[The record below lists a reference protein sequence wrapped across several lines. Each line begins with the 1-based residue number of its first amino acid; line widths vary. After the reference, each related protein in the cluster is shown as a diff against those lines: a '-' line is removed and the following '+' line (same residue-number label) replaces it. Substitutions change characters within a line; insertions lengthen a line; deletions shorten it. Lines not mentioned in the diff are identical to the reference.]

1 MAHGGNIIDEL
12 TTDHREVEDLFRRI
26 EAMPS
31 GHEDRKKLIDQVTI
45 ELVRHSVAEEQY
57 LYPAV
62 REHVANG
69 GPMADK
75 ELKDHAEVEKILKKL
90 EGCAADDPQ
99 LDQLFMLLKD
109 SVTSHV
115 RDEEAN
121 LFPQLRAVCSA
132 DALDTLGDKIRTAKK
147 MAPTR
152 PHPSAPD
159 TPPANKLPA
168 PGAGL
173 VDRARD
179 FISGR
184 GKSA

>member
-12 TTDHREVEDLFRRI
+12 TTDHREVEDLFGQI
-26 EAMPS
+26 EASPS
-31 GHEDRKKLIDQVTI
+31 GQEERKHLIDEVTI

-69 GPMADK
+69 DAMADK
-75 ELKDHAEVEKILKKL
+75 ELKDHSEVEKILKKL
-90 EGCAADDPQ
+90 EGCSADDPQ
-99 LDQLFMLLKD
+99 MDQLFLTLKE
-109 SVTSHV
+109 SVTRHV
-115 RDEEAN
+115 QDEESN
-121 LFPQLRAVCSA
+121 LFPQLRTACSA
-132 DALDTLGDKIRTAKK
+132 QTLDTLGEKIRTAKK

-152 PHPSAPD
+152 PHPSAPV
-159 TPPANKLPA
+159 TPPANKLLA

-179 FISGR
+179 FVTGR
-184 GKSA
+184 GKS

>member
-12 TTDHREVEDLFRRI
+12 TTDHREVDDLFRRI

-31 GHEDRKKLIDQVTI
+31 GHKDRKKLIDQVTI

-90 EGCAADDPQ
+90 EGCSADDPQ

-115 RDEEAN
+115 QDEEAN

-132 DALDTLGDKIRTAKK
+132 DTLDTLGDKIRTAKK

-159 TPPANKLPA
+159 TPPANKLLA

-173 VDRARD
+173 VDRTRD